1 MKRNKDHSKYVDK
14 ISRRDN
20 LPLLRGM
27 FVSPE
32 SSKRA
37 QMLRQRNACHSCT
50 SDEGLFLSAEEGLYL
65 GG

>member
-1 MKRNKDHSKYVDK
+1 MKRNKPRLKVVNRISKRE
-14 ISRRDN
+14 S

-32 SSKRA
+32 KADRVPQLA
-37 QMLRQRNACHSCT
+37 HRNHYYSRMAE
-50 SDEGLFLSAEEGLYL
+50 DGLFLTAEEGLYL